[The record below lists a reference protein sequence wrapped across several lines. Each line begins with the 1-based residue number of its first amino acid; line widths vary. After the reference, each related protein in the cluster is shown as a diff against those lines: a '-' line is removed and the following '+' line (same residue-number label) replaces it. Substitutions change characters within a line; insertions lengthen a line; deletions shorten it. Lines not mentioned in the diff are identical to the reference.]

1 MLGGQR
7 FYDRKEIRDILAYL
21 QLVNNTRDNQRLK
34 RIINEPKRQIG
45 QATVETLEACAER
58 EGCSMFEVMEHVTK
72 YPELSRSAPRLLGFV
87 NMINSFRER
96 KLAPSA
102 LIPTIFEES
111 GYAAMLRAEGEISR
125 ERIDH
130 VNELVTAAVEYERR
144 DETPTLAAFLED
156 VALVSDVDK
165 YDEDA
170 NAVVLMTV
178 HSAKGLEFP
187 VVFLAGSEEGI
198 FPGYRAFDHPDELS
212 EERRL
217 AYVAVTRAK
226 ERLFVTASAE
236 RLLYGRTTYGELSR
250 FFAKEV
256 RAELI
261 HREYDEKKTRN
272 TYGTERTAMQ
282 TKRYEPQ
289 TASEWNRQVG
299 VSASQP
305 KPRKTAA
312 DFGLHVFKE
321 GDRVRHVVLG
331 TGTVLQAKEMG
342 GDCLY
347 TVRFDSGVE
356 KRLMATYAKLTAE

>member
-1 MLGGQR
+1 
-7 FYDRKEIRDILAYL
+7 
-21 QLVNNTRDNQRLK
+21 
-34 RIINEPKRQIG
+34 
-45 QATVETLEACAER
+45 
-58 EGCSMFEVMEHVTK
+58 
-72 YPELSRSAPRLLGFV
+72 
-87 NMINSFRER
+87 
-96 KLAPSA
+96 
-102 LIPTIFEES
+102 
-111 GYAAMLRAEGEISR
+111 
-125 ERIDH
+125 
-130 VNELVTAAVEYERR
+130 
-144 DETPTLAAFLED
+144 
-156 VALVSDVDK
+156 
-165 YDEDA
+165 EDA

-187 VVFLAGSEEGI
+187 VVFIAGAEEGI
-198 FPGYRAFDHPDELS
+198 FPGYRTFDHPEELP

-226 ERLFVTASAE
+226 ERLFVTAAAE

-256 RAELI
+256 RADLI
-261 HREYDEKKTRN
+261 HREYDEKKRSSFGDRVIPPQN
-272 TYGTERTAMQ
+272 
-282 TKRYEPQ
+282 KRYAPQ
-289 TASEWNRQVG
+289 PAAEWNRAAG
-299 VSASQP
+299 VSATQP